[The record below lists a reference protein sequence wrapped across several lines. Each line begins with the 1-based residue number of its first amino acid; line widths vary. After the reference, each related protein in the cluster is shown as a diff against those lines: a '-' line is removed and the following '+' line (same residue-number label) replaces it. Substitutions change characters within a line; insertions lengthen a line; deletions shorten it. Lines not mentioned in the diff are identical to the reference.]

1 MAGHMGPAGSS
12 PPSPLGSGPGMPGW
26 LAPVV
31 QLTAWLGVP
40 TMFAGI
46 LLWFVLTQVGSAM
59 TTIQRAEDERIKA
72 VLAMQQAL
80 VSTIERQSERFE
92 KAIEE
97 NIQVNREL
105 AERYH
110 GGRAREQ
117 TR

>member
-1 MAGHMGPAGSS
+1 MAGMGPAGSS
-12 PPSPLGSGPGMPGW
+12 PSQPPLGSGPGLPAW

-59 TTIQRAEDERIKA
+59 STIQRAEDERIKA

-80 VSTIERQSERFE
+80 VTTIERQTDRFE
-92 KAIEE
+92 KAMDE
-97 NIQVNREL
+97 NIKVNREL

-117 TR
+117 NH